1 MRIRTFLAFFN
12 LVNFLV
18 MIFVTAYIMYN
29 FWDQLQDWWLV
40 LYSYYVI
47 LGCSGLVIAFWI
59 GIDAKRLERYSEKIK
74 NLEKKLIELEKKIKL
89 IKPRS

>member
-1 MRIRTFLAFFN
+1 
-12 LVNFLV
+12 

-74 NLEKKLIELEKKIKL
+74 SLEKKLIELEKKIKL

>member
-1 MRIRTFLAFFN
+1 LRIRTFLAFFN

>member
-29 FWDQLQDWWLV
+29 YWDQIQDWWLV